1 MRIVVAM
8 SGGVDSSVAAALL
21 AAEGHDVIGLSM
33 QLYDRTEGDVRFGS
47 CCTIDDLYDA
57 RRVAASLGIP
67 HYIVNLER
75 QFGEHVLS
83 NFVGEYTSGRTPIP
97 CVHCNGDLK
106 FSELAGRARGLGAG
120 AVATGHYARVDRTA
134 SGRFRLLRGL
144 DDAKDQSY
152 FLFTL
157 TQDQLAQARF
167 PVGGLTKD
175 DVRAAARRFGLR
187 VSEKP
192 DSQELCFVAAGD
204 HAAFVERRAPE
215 LVGAGVITDRDG
227 RVLGRHEGTH
237 RFTIGQRKGLGLSAG
252 VPLYVVDID
261 AADRRVVV
269 GPRAALERTSLTAS
283 RVSWISGETPTSPLR
298 AQVRIRYRHTEAPA
312 TIMPLDSHVA
322 RVEFDEPQT
331 AITPGQA
338 VVFYDA
344 DEVLGGGWID

>member
-1 MRIVVAM
+1 
-8 SGGVDSSVAAALL
+8 
-21 AAEGHDVIGLSM
+21 
-33 QLYDRTEGDVRFGS
+33 
-47 CCTIDDLYDA
+47 
-57 RRVAASLGIP
+57 
-67 HYIVNLER
+67 
-75 QFGEHVLS
+75 
-83 NFVGEYTSGRTPIP
+83 
-97 CVHCNGDLK
+97 
-106 FSELAGRARGLGAG
+106 
-120 AVATGHYARVDRTA
+120 
-134 SGRFRLLRGL
+134 
-144 DDAKDQSY
+144 
-152 FLFTL
+152 
-157 TQDQLAQARF
+157 
-167 PVGGLTKD
+167 
-175 DVRAAARRFGLR
+175 
-187 VSEKP
+187 
-192 DSQELCFVAAGD
+192 
-204 HAAFVERRAPE
+204 
-215 LVGAGVITDRDG
+215 VITDRDG